1 MGRLF
6 WKFFAAFWVG
16 LATVAVMITAGIWLA
31 RWFDLMPVSRIE
43 IDRLHVF
50 LDTTSSLLKAGDV
63 TALRHIT
70 AAVERRTH
78 GAVPYLLD
86 PRGQD
91 LLGGSIGPALWAQ
104 VQAAPDQTD
113 LSQARRGLGV
123 VQRVAM
129 PDGSITTVFVP
140 AAALRSALG
149 GRTDDSPPPFWIPL
163 LATALIS
170 TLFGGL
176 SAWYVSHPIRTL
188 QWALQRVAA
197 GQLDTRVQS
206 LMGRRRDELAE
217 LGADFDRM
225 AQRMQ
230 LLVGAQQ
237 RLLHDVSHELRSPL
251 ARMQAAIGLARQQPE
266 RAVAMQDR
274 VERESMRLDALVG
287 ELLTLARLETDV
299 TPTAHARLDVVELLA
314 EVCDDARF
322 EARAAKR
329 DLVFTANGGYLAE
342 VSGELL
348 YRAFENVVRNAVKF
362 TREGTVVSVVAE
374 VRSTGLVITV
384 SDQGPGVPEEAHAQ
398 MFEPFQR
405 VGDAGVYGFGLGLTI
420 AKRAIES
427 HGGRI
432 EAHAA
437 AGGGLAIRMSLGR
450 ADLLDPPHPL
460 AA

>member
-6 WKFFAAFWVG
+6 WKFFGAFWVG
-16 LATVAVMITAGIWLA
+16 LATVAVLVAAGVWLA
-31 RWFDLMPVSRIE
+31 RWFDLVPVSRVE
-43 IDRLHVF
+43 IGRMHFF
-50 LDTTSSLLKAGDV
+50 LDTTRGLLEIGDIPG
-63 TALRHIT
+63 LRRII
-70 AAVERRTH
+70 
-78 GAVPYLLD
+78 GAVQDRTQAAPYLLD
-86 PRGQD
+86 THGTD
-91 LLGGSIGPALWAQ
+91 LLGRPVDPALWAQ
-104 VQAAPDQTD
+104 VQAAPDQID
-113 LSQARRGLGV
+113 LSKARRGLGA
-123 VQRVAM
+123 VQRVKM
-129 PDGSITTVFVP
+129 PDGAVVTVFAP
-140 AAALRSALG
+140 ASVLRATMGNSLEQ
-149 GRTDDSPPPFWIPL
+149 SPPPFWIPV
-163 LATALIS
+163 LATVLIS

-176 SAWYVSHPIRTL
+176 MAWYVSHPIRTL

-197 GQLDTRVQS
+197 GQLDTRVQG

-266 RAVAMQDR
+266 RALAMQER

-287 ELLTLARLETDV
+287 ELLTLARLETDAAQA
-299 TPTAHARLDVVELLA
+299 AHERIDVVELLA

-322 EARAAKR
+322 EARAARR
-329 DLVFTANGGYLAE
+329 DLVFTTNGGYLAE
-342 VSGELL
+342 VRGELL

-362 TREGTVVSVVAE
+362 TREGTVVSVLAE
-374 VRSTGLVITV
+374 VSSVGLVVTV
-384 SDQGPGVPEEAHAQ
+384 SDQGPGVPEEGHLQ

-405 VGDAGVYGFGLGLTI
+405 VGDAGVEGFGLGLTI

-432 EAHAA
+432 EAQAA
-437 AGGGLAIRMSLGR
+437 SGGGLAIRMSLGS
-450 ADLLDPPHPL
+450 
-460 AA
+460 

>member
-16 LATVAVMITAGIWLA
+16 LATVALIVAAGVWLA
-31 RWFDLMPVSRIE
+31 RWFDLVPVSRAE
-43 IDRLHVF
+43 LGRMNFYLQ
-50 LDTTSSLLKAGDV
+50 TTRGLIQMGDMAAV
-63 TALRHIT
+63 RHI
-70 AAVERRTH
+70 V
-78 GAVPYLLD
+78 GAVDDETHAAPYVID
-86 PRGQD
+86 SQGKD
-91 LLGGSIGPALWAQ
+91 LLGRPLAPELWSQ
-104 VQAAPDQTD
+104 IQAAPEQLD
-113 LSQARRGLGV
+113 LAEARRGLGAL
-123 VQRVAM
+123 QRVAT
-129 PDGSITTVFVP
+129 PDGSVVTVLAP
-140 AAALRSALG
+140 AALVRAALG
-149 GRTDDSPPPFWIPL
+149 KASEKTPPPFWLPI

-170 TLFGGL
+170 TLFGGFM
-176 SAWYVSHPIRTL
+176 AWYVSHPIRTM

-197 GQLDTRVQS
+197 GQLDTRVQG

-266 RAVAMQDR
+266 RAAAMQDR

-287 ELLTLARLETDV
+287 ELLTLARLETDA

-405 VGDAGVYGFGLGLTI
+405 VGDAGVDGFGLGLTI

-450 ADLLDPPHPL
+450 ADPPHPL

>member
-16 LATVAVMITAGIWLA
+16 LATVALIIAAGVWLA
-31 RWFDLMPVSRIE
+31 RWFDLVPVSRTE
-43 IDRLHVF
+43 LGRMNFYLQ
-50 LDTTSSLLKAGDV
+50 TTRGLIQMGDMAAV
-63 TALRHIT
+63 RHI
-70 AAVERRTH
+70 V
-78 GAVPYLLD
+78 GAVDDEVHAAPYVID
-86 PRGQD
+86 SQGKD
-91 LLGGSIGPALWAQ
+91 LLGRPIAPELWSQIGATPEQ
-104 VQAAPDQTD
+104 RD
-113 LSQARRGLGV
+113 LSEARRGLGAL
-123 VQRVAM
+123 QRVAT
-129 PDGSITTVFVP
+129 PDGSVVTVFAP
-140 AAALRSALG
+140 AEVVRAAL
-149 GRTDDSPPPFWIPL
+149 GRASEKTPPPFWLPI
-163 LATALIS
+163 LATVLIS
-170 TLFGGL
+170 TLFGGFM
-176 SAWYVSHPIRTL
+176 AWYVSHPIRTL

-197 GQLDTRVQS
+197 GQLDTRVQG

-266 RAVAMQDR
+266 RVAAMQER
-274 VERESMRLDALVG
+274 VERESVRLDALVG
-287 ELLTLARLETDV
+287 ELLTLARLETDAAQA
-299 TPTAHARLDVVELLA
+299 PSERIDVVELLA

-329 DLVFTANGGYLAE
+329 DLVFTTNGGYVAD
-342 VSGELL
+342 VRGELL
-348 YRAFENVVRNAVKF
+348 YRAFENVIRNAVKF

-374 VRSTGLVITV
+374 ATSNGLVVTV
-384 SDQGPGVPEEAHAQ
+384 SDQGPGVPHEAYLQ

-405 VGDAGVYGFGLGLTI
+405 VGDAGVDGFGLGLTI

-432 EAHAA
+432 EAQAA
-437 AGGGLAIRMSLGR
+437 SGGGLAIRMSLGVTR
-450 ADLLDPPHPL
+450 RVD
-460 AA
+460 

>member
-16 LATVAVMITAGIWLA
+16 LATVALIVAAGVWLA
-31 RWFDLMPVSRIE
+31 RWFDLVPVSRVE
-43 IDRLHVF
+43 LGRMNFYLQ
-50 LDTTSSLLKAGDV
+50 TTRGLIQMGDMAAV
-63 TALRHIT
+63 RHIG
-70 AAVERRTH
+70 
-78 GAVPYLLD
+78 GAVDDETHAAPYVID
-86 PRGQD
+86 SQGRD
-91 LLGGSIGPALWAQ
+91 LLGRPLAPELWSQ
-104 VQAAPDQTD
+104 IQTAPEQLD
-113 LSQARRGLGV
+113 LADARRGLGAL
-123 VQRVAM
+123 QRVAM
-129 PDGSITTVFVP
+129 PDGSVVTVFAP
-140 AAALRSALG
+140 AALVRTALG
-149 GRTDDSPPPFWIPL
+149 KASEKTPPPFWLPI
-163 LATALIS
+163 LATVLIS
-170 TLFGGL
+170 TLFGGFM
-176 SAWYVSHPIRTL
+176 AWYVSHPIRTL
-188 QWALQRVAA
+188 QWALQRVAV
-197 GQLDTRVQS
+197 GQLDTRVQG

-266 RAVAMQDR
+266 RAAAMQDR
-274 VERESMRLDALVG
+274 VERESTRLDALVG
-287 ELLTLARLETDV
+287 ELLTLARLETDA

-342 VSGELL
+342 VSSELL

-374 VRSTGLVITV
+374 VRSTSLVVTV
-384 SDQGPGVPEEAHAQ
+384 SDQGPGVPAEAHAQ

-405 VGDAGVYGFGLGLTI
+405 VGDAGVDGFGLGLTI

-450 ADLLDPPHPL
+450 VDLLDPL